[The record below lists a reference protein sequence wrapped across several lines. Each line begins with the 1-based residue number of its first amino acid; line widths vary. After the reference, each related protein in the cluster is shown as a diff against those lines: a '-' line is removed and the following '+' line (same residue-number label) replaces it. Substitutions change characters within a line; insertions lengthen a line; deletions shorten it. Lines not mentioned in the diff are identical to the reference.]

1 MKLNLLLFVILF
13 WYSNS
18 SKAQIEQIDVLHY
31 KIDLRVDDIT
41 DTINVSETI
50 YFSHTDEK
58 KPIVFNLKSLNKF
71 GKGMRVSKTSMDSKA
86 IEFLHKNDS
95 LYLFVEPSTEDKKYE
110 IDISFKGVP
119 VDGLVIGENKFGNRT
134 FFGDNWPNRAHN
146 WFVCN
151 DHLSDKASVEFIVHA
166 PQQYTVVANGAL
178 VSVKKRKKIKT
189 FHYSSM
195 VPIPTKVM
203 VVGIAQFSMDV
214 AGIADG
220 TLVQSFTYPENKQEA
235 GEDLSLAPDILD
247 FYTAYIAP
255 YEFEKLDNVQ
265 STTRF
270 GGMENAGCIF
280 YDEDALNGTK
290 SAENLIA
297 HEIVHQWF
305 GNSATEK
312 DWPHLWLSEG
322 FATYLTNI
330 YIEKTKGNLAFKA
343 QLEQDRKKVVN
354 FDKRYHHPVVDIDHQ
369 SLMDL
374 LNPNSYQK
382 GGWVLHMLRA
392 EIGDDLF
399 QECIQTY
406 YQKYKRSNANSKDF
420 QHVVET
426 VCDRDFSTFFNQW
439 LHRAGHPKLQIK
451 SSFENRRLSLEINQK
466 EEIFNFP
473 LKVEIKCTEGPTI
486 QRKIQV
492 SQENTKKDIVTS
504 YPITEVIIDPEVE
517 LLFELV
523 K

>member
-1 MKLNLLLFVILF
+1 MKPNFLFGFVLLWTASLC
-13 WYSNS
+13 N
-18 SKAQIEQIDVLHY
+18 AQIEQIDVKHY
-31 KIDLRVDDIT
+31 KVDLSVNDNS
-41 DTINVSETI
+41 DTIEVLETI
-50 YFSHTDEK
+50 SFSHLDEK
-58 KPIVFNLKSLNKF
+58 KPIVFNLKSIDKN
-71 GKGMRVSKTSMDSKA
+71 GAGMSVSKITSNDN
-86 IEFLHKNDS
+86 IVQFVHKNDS
-95 LYLFVEPSTEDKKYE
+95 LYVLIGTPSEDKYYE

-119 VDGLVIGENKFGNRT
+119 IDGLVIGENKFGKRT

-166 PQQYTVVANGAL
+166 PQKYTVVANGAL
-178 VSVKKRKKIKT
+178 ISVQKRRKVKT
-189 FHYSSM
+189 FHYFSM

-203 VVGIAQFSMDV
+203 VVGIAEFNIEVSG
-214 AGIADG
+214 ALEG
-220 TLVQSFTYPENKQEA
+220 TLVQSFTYPESKKEA
-235 GEDLSLAPDILD
+235 GLDLSLAPAILD
-247 FYTAYIAP
+247 FYISYIAP

-280 YDEDALNGTK
+280 YDEDALNGTQ

-330 YIEKTKGNLAFKA
+330 YIEKTKGNLAFKD
-343 QLEQDRKKVVN
+343 QLIQDRNKVVN
-354 FDKRYHHPVVDIDHQ
+354 FDKKYHHPLVDIDYK
-369 SLMDL
+369 SLIHL

-392 EIGDDLF
+392 EIGDELF
-399 QECIQTY
+399 QNCIQSY
-406 YQKYKRSNANSKDF
+406 YRKYSRSNANSKDF
-420 QHVVET
+420 QNVVEE
-426 VCDRDFSTFFNQW
+426 VCNRDFSVFFNQW
-439 LHRAGHPKLQIK
+439 LHRAGHPKLQIN
-451 SSFENRRLSLEINQK
+451 SNFENRKLSLEINQK
-466 EEIFNFP
+466 EGVFSFP
-473 LKVEIKCTEGPTI
+473 MKVDIKCTEGPTI
-486 QRKIQV
+486 RRIIRIT
-492 SQENTKKDIVTS
+492 QETTRKDIVTS

-517 LLFELV
+517 LLYELV